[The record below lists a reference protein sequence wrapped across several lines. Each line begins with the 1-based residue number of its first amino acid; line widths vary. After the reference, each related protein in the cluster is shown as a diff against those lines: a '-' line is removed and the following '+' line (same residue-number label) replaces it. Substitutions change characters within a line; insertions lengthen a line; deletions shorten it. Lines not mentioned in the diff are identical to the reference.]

1 MFNDINEYARI
12 YTDSFVNES
21 MIDEAMVSVD
31 DNYIN
36 AIQELLQDVKAAKPQ
51 QYDKIIARIESK
63 RGQKLPDP
71 ASYADTWRKNLGLDK
86 GPAQSRDELMQ
97 SVGNRNTEVAKVKPE
112 TRIVEVTVTDAKH
125 LDDTTV
131 QVTYDLIWND
141 GTIDKNNIYKA
152 KVDEYEFEKT
162 KREMHIPYDVDAAIA
177 MVLSSFST
185 VSTYPI
191 KYTLLNSKTQTKTDI
206 SKLATKRKSG
216 SGSYASPRIDPKA
229 QLAAELA
236 AKMNRTHGSSN
247 VRYSTI
253 YDSEDGNQLNEA
265 TQLLNM
271 FRDVF

>member
-12 YTDSFVNES
+12 YTNSFVNES

-36 AIQELLQDVKAAKPQ
+36 TIQELLQDVKAAKPQ

-71 ASYADTWRKNLGLDK
+71 ESYADTWRKNLGLDK
-86 GPAQSRDELMQ
+86 GPARSRDELMQ
-97 SVGNRNTEVAKVKPE
+97 SVGNRNTEVAKAKPE

-141 GTIDKNNIYKA
+141 RTVDKNNIYTA

-191 KYTLLNSKTQTKTDI
+191 KYTLLNPKTQTKTDI
-206 SKLATKRKSG
+206 SKLAVKRRSG